1 MRKIF
6 LIFLIIGYITV
17 FPQKIEIKKIE
28 PENWW
33 IGMKLNKIQL
43 MIYGK
48 DLKSFKAKFDEPKI
62 KIIKIHELENSDY
75 AFIDIEIP
83 KNILPKSYK
92 LKLQSGKNLTEFNF
106 PILKREN
113 SQQRFQGFNQSDII
127 YLIMPDR
134 FANGDVSNDSIK
146 GYSDSMQKT
155 PNQGRA
161 GGDLQGVINKLDYLK
176 DFGITSIWLTPVVEN
191 NTFRSYHGYAA
202 TDFYKVDS
210 RLGSNELYKKFV
222 DEAHK
227 KKLKVILD
235 HVANHCSDDHP
246 WIKNLPMKNWFNG
259 TLDNHLEANHNKM
272 IFTDIHADSSTIKQV
287 EQGWFV
293 RSMPD
298 LNQEN
303 IFVQNYIIQNTIW
316 WIEFSGIDGIR
327 EDTYPYNNQKF
338 MSKWADVILNEYPK
352 LNIVGEVW
360 TGEVD
365 FLSTYQRNNP
375 YKKPNTFLPSVTDFA
390 LRDVLIRF
398 VEGKDNTYNIFNVLA
413 KDYLYTDATQLVTF
427 VDNHDLP
434 RLMYFAKGN
443 IQKAKLAYDILFT
456 TRGIPQIFYGSE
468 IGVIGT
474 DDHGSL
480 RIPFPGGFPND
491 KRNAFNEKER
501 SDYENDIFNHLKN
514 LIQLRKNYKALTQ
527 GKLIH
532 FPPINDVYVY
542 FRIYEDE
549 KIMIIINNNTKQM
562 KVDLSSMKNYVNPK
576 NKLVDLR
583 NRKELK
589 TDEES
594 KIEIPEVSSLILKIN

>member
-1 MRKIF
+1 MKNIF
-6 LIFLIIGYITV
+6 LIFLLVGCISV

-28 PENWW
+28 PANWW
-33 IGMKLNKIQL
+33 LGMKLNKIQL

-48 DLKSFKAKFDEPKI
+48 ELKNFKAKFDEPKI
-62 KIIKIHELENSDY
+62 KILKTHELENTDY
-75 AFIDIEIP
+75 AFIDVEIP
-83 KNILPKSYK
+83 KNILSKNYK
-92 LKLQSGKNLTEFNF
+92 LKLQSGKNLTEIKF

-134 FANGDVSNDSIK
+134 FANGDALNDSIQ
-146 GYSDSMQKT
+146 GYSDSMQKI
-155 PNQGRA
+155 PHQGRA
-161 GGDLQGVINKLDYLK
+161 GGDIQGIINKLDYLK

-202 TDFYKVDS
+202 TDFYKADP
-210 RLGSNELYKKFV
+210 RLGTNELYKNFV
-222 DEAHK
+222 EEAHRK
-227 KKLKVILD
+227 NIKVILD
-235 HVANHCSDDHP
+235 HVANHCSDEHP

-259 TLDNHLEANHNKM
+259 SLDNHLEANHNKM
-272 IFTDIHADSSTIKQV
+272 IFTDIHADSTIIKQV

-316 WIEFSGIDGIR
+316 WVEFSGVDGIR

-338 MSKWADVILNEYPK
+338 MSKWAKAILNEYPT

-360 TGEVD
+360 TGEAD
-365 FLSTYQRNNP
+365 FLSTYQKNNP
-375 YKKPNTFLPSVTDFA
+375 FKKPNTFLPSVTDFA

-398 VEGKDNTYNIFNVLA
+398 VEGKDNTYNIFNVIA
-413 KDYLYTDATQLVTF
+413 KDYLYTNANQLVTF

-468 IGVIGT
+468 IGMIGT

-480 RIPFPGGFPND
+480 RIPFPGGFPYD

-501 SDYENDIFNHLKN
+501 TDYENNIFDHLKT
-514 LIQLRKNYKALTQ
+514 LIQLRKNYKALTE

-532 FPPINDVYVY
+532 FPPVNDIYVY
-542 FRIYEDE
+542 FRIYENE
-549 KIMIIINNNTKQM
+549 KVMIIINNNTQQM
-562 KVDLSSMKNYVNPK
+562 NVNLSSMINYVNRK
-576 NKLVDLR
+576 NKLFDVR
-583 NRKELK
+583 NNRELK
-589 TDEES
+589 IDEEN
-594 KIEIPEVSSLILKIN
+594 KIKIPELSCLILKVE